1 MGDVI
6 SALFAVVVAIG
17 SLLALLGGLYW
28 LTGKLPKK
36 WQEGARS
43 WVFLLPTIVAL
54 IVGLLIPTIRTIYL
68 SLLDDNGKSFV
79 GLDNFETIFTTRGTR
94 LTVFNSMLW
103 VFVGT
108 TVTIVVGLTVARFAD
123 GMRGEKA
130 AKSAIFIPGAISLVG
145 AGIIW
150 KFVYD
155 GPPFE
160 VGMLNSITKSIPG
173 LPASMGGNGDRI
185 WLLERGFGGMD
196 PPASAPG
203 FNTFLLIVIFIW
215 ASAGFA
221 TVIFSAAIKGVPDE
235 LIEAARVDGATDR
248 QAFYKVT
255 LPYIRST
262 IVTVATIVT
271 IGGLKAFDI
280 VAATTGGRFDT
291 STIANEFYVTKFVQ
305 GRGGLGSALAVV
317 DLRARDPGR
326 VHEPTSPEASR
337 GDDGRMS
344 VTLDTVDPLG
354 HDVRGKP
361 EAQASPDD
369 RSGHESQPHQ
379 PPGADDRVRP
389 DDPVDDTDVRH
400 PGVVV
405 PAGDRRQ
412 DIGLVDVVHRPVVH
426 VRRTTGGCCRRH
438 QATTTWPSSS

>member
-1 MGDVI
+1 MGDLI
-6 SALFAVVVAIG
+6 SAVITVVVAIG
-17 SLLALLGGLYW
+17 GLVALLGGLYW

-43 WVFLLPTIVAL
+43 WVFLLPTMVAL

-103 VFVGT
+103 VFIGT
-108 TVTIVVGLTVARFAD
+108 SVTIVVGLTVARFAD

-160 VGMLNSITKSIPG
+160 VGMLNSVTKSIPG
-173 LPASMGGNGDRI
+173 LPASMGGEGDRI
-185 WLLERGFGGMD
+185 WLLERGFGGID

-203 FNTFLLIVIFIW
+203 FNTFLLIIIFIW

-221 TVIFSAAIKGVPDE
+221 TVIFSAAIKGVPGE

-248 QAFYKVT
+248 QAFYRVT

-305 GRGGLGSALAVV
+305 GRNGLGSALAVLIFV
-317 DLRARDPGR
+317 
-326 VHEPTSPEASR
+326 
-337 GDDGRMS
+337 
-344 VTLDTVDPLG
+344 
-354 HDVRGKP
+354 
-361 EAQASPDD
+361 
-369 RSGHESQPHQ
+369 
-379 PPGADDRVRP
+379 
-389 DDPVDDTDVRH
+389 
-400 PGVVV
+400 
-405 PAGDRRQ
+405 
-412 DIGLVDVVHRPVVH
+412 LVIPVVFMN
-426 VRRTTGGCCRRH
+426 R
-438 QATTTWPSSS
+438 QAQKRAEEMMGA